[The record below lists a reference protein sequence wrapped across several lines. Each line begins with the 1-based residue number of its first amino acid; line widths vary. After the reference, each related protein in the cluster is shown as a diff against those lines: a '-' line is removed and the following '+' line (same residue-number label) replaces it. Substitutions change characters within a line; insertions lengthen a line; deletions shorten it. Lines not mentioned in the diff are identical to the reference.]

1 MSETVNQENVTVENA
16 PEKTFTQAE
25 LDGIVNDRLKRER
38 QKYEGFEDL
47 KAKAAKYDELE
58 EASKSELQ
66 KVTEKAE
73 KLQAELDSI
82 RKTQSL
88 KEMRERVAKE
98 AGVPAASMS
107 LITGET
113 EEACKEQ
120 AKTIISMLVPGTY
133 PTVPDRGEVNNVGK
147 ASAREQFGQWASQIM
162 T

>member
-1 MSETVNQENVTVENA
+1 MSETVNQENATVENA

-66 KVTEKAE
+66 KVTERAE
-73 KLQAELDSI
+73 KLQTELDSI
-82 RKTQSL
+82 KKSQSL
-88 KEMRERVAKE
+88 KDMRESVAKE

-107 LITGET
+107 LITGDT
-113 EEACKEQ
+113 EEICQEQ
-120 AKTIISMLVPGTY
+120 AKTIISMLVPDSY
-133 PTVPDRGEVNNVGK
+133 PRVPDKGEVHNVGNG
-147 ASAREQFGQWASQIM
+147 SARDLFGQWAQSVN
-162 T
+162 